1 MASAI
6 ELALT
11 PVDVVG
17 LRMAAGPVDV
27 VALVLRMPR
36 EPDVM
41 GAAVPAHQP
50 ALKTLSL
57 TERSIAAHPL

>member
-36 EPDVM
+36 EPDDVM

-50 ALKTLSL
+50 ALKT
-57 TERSIAAHPL
+57 